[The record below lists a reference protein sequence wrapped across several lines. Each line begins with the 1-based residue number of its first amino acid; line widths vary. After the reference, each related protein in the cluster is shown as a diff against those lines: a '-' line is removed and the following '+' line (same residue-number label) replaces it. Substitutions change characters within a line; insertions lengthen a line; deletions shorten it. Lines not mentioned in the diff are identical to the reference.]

1 MFRQNT
7 YYRVAA
13 GLLVFAVW
21 AILGVGVSLG
31 QSANGSS
38 ADKRSDGRFTGI
50 AMITDDLKWYR
61 LFSRPETP
69 RISGADHLP
78 AGAEGVLAL
87 VFSNAEP
94 RDGTVKVICDV
105 ASFDPDGS
113 QVIVKSGLCYDGP
126 YFGPNVLHP
135 VQMDLTFGIASD
147 EPEGKAGFKVK
158 LRDAHSGRKVNLLVT
173 FTQGGKQ

>member
-1 MFRQNT
+1 MFRQNI
-7 YYRVAA
+7 YFRVAA
-13 GLLVFAVW
+13 GLITFASW
-21 AILGVGVSLG
+21 AILGAGISVG
-31 QSANGSS
+31 QPANGSS
-38 ADKRSDGRFTGI
+38 ADKQSDGRFTGI
-50 AMITDDLKWYR
+50 AMITDDLKWYQ
-61 LFSRPETP
+61 LFSRPEAP
-69 RISGADHLP
+69 RISGADHLA
-78 AGAEGVLAL
+78 AGSRGALAL

-105 ASFDPDGS
+105 ATFDPDGS
-113 QVIVKSGLCYDGP
+113 QVIVNSGLCYEGP

-173 FTQGGKQ
+173 FIQGGTK